1 MTDTVRTRESLNK
14 LLKIARADAEALRTD
29 LADVERAK
37 ASAEASRQALDET
50 MREEEVSARAGDTA
64 AFAAYVEGVRARRH
78 NLQTTLM
85 TLQNAEEG
93 ARDKLETSFIEIQK
107 LEHLIGVNERA
118 EKKSA
123 GRREIAAADESFA
136 ARIKAS

>member
-1 MTDTVRTRESLNK
+1 MTDIVRTRESLNK

-37 ASAEASRQALDET
+37 GSAQASLQTLDET
-50 MREEEVSARAGDTA
+50 MQQEGASAKQGDAA

-85 TLQNAEEG
+85 TLQAAEES
-93 ARDKLETSFIEIQK
+93 ARDKLEASFMEIQK